1 MRRFY
6 LLLCTLLLMLSN
18 SVLAQSND
26 CTIDALPSITVGLV
40 FPSDSFLMPNRV
52 DFYRGAVGML
62 ETMNQCSTGNTIEWI
77 EAYAEDYEGAIDA
90 AEMLATEHDVR
101 LIIGGGSTAV
111 SDGLANAA
119 RDLDIILWETTEGL
133 TSGGHNAFSV
143 TNSNFQR
150 GLSVA
155 DFVRNTYGEE
165 ASIALIYNE
174 RERSTGIAQGIQS
187 VLGDHI
193 LIKQVHAEYIPAA
206 QLALDIRRQEID
218 VVILVTFQTVADS
231 LWRSMRD
238 ADANVEG
245 WLNVGDPGYRF
256 GLCNRI
262 GESDGLITIH
272 RFAMTNPDNDIFD
285 EFATYYQTEFGKFPT
300 ERAHLTAS
308 GVYMLLS
315 YVLPQLDDNP
325 STDAIRDAIYN
336 ATADMGDGL
345 MGEGLSVSAE
355 SGSNELASLV
365 VQQNQSGTF
374 CTASPSALATCSTVE
389 EFSSWR
395 DRAIMQDEQGC
406 TEPWADPDL

>member
-6 LLLCTLLLMLSN
+6 LLWLFLFALSN
-18 SVLAQSND
+18 AVFAQPNECS
-26 CTIDALPSITVGLV
+26 IDGLPSMTVGLV
-40 FPSDSFLMPNRV
+40 FPSDSFLIPNRV
-52 DFYRGAVGML
+52 DFYRGAAGML
-62 ETMNQCSTGNTIEWI
+62 VTMNQCSTGNTIEWV

-90 AEMLATEHDVR
+90 AQMLATEHDVK

-111 SDGLANAA
+111 SDGLADAA
-119 RDLDIILWETTEGL
+119 RDLDIILWETTDGL
-133 TSGGHNAFSV
+133 TSGGYNAFSA

-187 VLGDHI
+187 VLGDNI
-193 LIKQVHAEYIPAA
+193 LIKQVHAETIPAS

-300 ERAHLTAS
+300 ERSHLTAS

-315 YVLPQLDDNP
+315 YVLPQFDDNP
-325 STDAIRDAIYN
+325 SADAIRDAIYS
-336 ATADMGDGL
+336 ASADMGDGL

-365 VQQNQSGTF
+365 VQQNQSGAF